1 MLFAD
6 VILPLAVERNYTFGV
21 PLSMQDKIKIGCRVE
36 VQFGK
41 RKVYSGIVKTL
52 HQNKPAVYE
61 VKPIRTLLDDEPI
74 VTEQQLKFWT
84 WMASYY
90 ACTEGEVMNAALPSH
105 LKLVSETYV
114 VLNPDIDIN
123 AVEVSDDEYMVL
135 QALEVRTQQKM
146 ENED

>member
-6 VILPLAVERNYTFGV
+6 VILPLAIERNYTFGV
-21 PLSMQDKIKIGCRVE
+21 PVQMQDKIKIGCRVE

-52 HQNKPAVYE
+52 HQNKPDVYE

-74 VTEQQLKFWT
+74 VTEQQLKFWE

-123 AVEVSDDEYMVL
+123 SINVTDDEYLVL
-135 QALEVRTQQKM
+135 QALEIRQQQK
-146 ENED
+146 EEE

>member
-21 PLSMQDKIKIGCRVE
+21 PVQMQDKIKIGCRVE

-52 HQNKPAVYE
+52 HQNKPDVYE

-74 VTEQQLKFWT
+74 VTEQQLKFWE

-90 ACTEGEVMNAALPSH
+90 ACTQGEVMNAALPSH

-123 AVEVSDDEYMVL
+123 SINVTDDEYLVL
-135 QALEVRTQQKM
+135 QALEIRQQQK
-146 ENED
+146 EAE

>member
-21 PLSMQDKIKIGCRVE
+21 PVQMQDKIKIGCRVE

-52 HQNKPAVYE
+52 HQNKPDVYE

-74 VTEQQLKFWT
+74 VTEQQLKFWE

-123 AVEVSDDEYMVL
+123 SINVTDDEYLVL
-135 QALEVRTQQKM
+135 QALEIRQQQK
-146 ENED
+146 EEE

>member
-21 PLSMQDKIKIGCRVE
+21 PVHMQDKIKTGCRVE

-41 RKVYSGIVKTL
+41 RKVYSGIVKKL
-52 HQNKPAVYE
+52 HSIKPAVYE
-61 VKPIRTLLDDEPI
+61 VKPIRTLLDEEPI
-74 VTEQQLKFWT
+74 ATEQQLKLWE
-84 WMASYY
+84 WMASSY

-123 AVEVSDDEYMVL
+123 ALDVTDDEYLVL
-135 QALEVRTQQKM
+135 QALEIRQQQKK
-146 ENED
+146 EE

>member
-21 PLSMQDKIKIGCRVE
+21 PVQMQDKIKIGCRVE

-41 RKVYSGIVKTL
+41 RKVYSGIVKKL
-52 HQNKPAVYE
+52 HANKPAVYE
-61 VKPIRTLLDDEPI
+61 VKPIRTLLDEEPI
-74 VTEQQLKFWT
+74 ATEQQLKLWE

-114 VLNPDIDIN
+114 ILNPDIDIN
-123 AVEVSDDEYMVL
+123 TVDVTDDEYLVL
-135 QALEVRTQQKM
+135 QALEIRQQQK
-146 ENED
+146 EEE

>member
-21 PLSMQDKIKIGCRVE
+21 PVQMQDKIKIGCRVE

-52 HQNKPAVYE
+52 HQNKPDVYE

-74 VTEQQLKFWT
+74 VTEQQLKFWE

-123 AVEVSDDEYMVL
+123 SINVTDDEYLVL
-135 QALEVRTQQKM
+135 QALEIRQQQK
-146 ENED
+146 EAE

>member
-21 PLSMQDKIKIGCRVE
+21 PLQMQDKIKIGCRVE

-52 HQNKPAVYE
+52 HQNKPDVYE

-74 VTEQQLKFWT
+74 VTAQQLKFWE

-90 ACTEGEVMNAALPSH
+90 ACTEGEVMNASLPSH
-105 LKLVSETYV
+105 LKLVSETYI

-123 AVEVSDDEYMVL
+123 SIDVTDDEYMVL
-135 QALEVRTQQKM
+135 QALEVRQQQKA
-146 ENED
+146 EE

>member
-52 HQNKPAVYE
+52 HQNKPDVYE

-74 VTEQQLKFWT
+74 VTEQQLNFWT
-84 WMASYY
+84 WMAAYY
-90 ACTEGEVMNAALPSH
+90 ACTEGEVMNASLPSH
-105 LKLVSETYV
+105 LKLVSETFV

-123 AVEVSDDEYMVL
+123 IVDVSDDEYMVL
-135 QALEVRTQQKM
+135 QALEVRNQQKL
-146 ENED
+146 EKED